1 MPDVRKKRDEEPRI
15 PDYDLADTVPASTP
29 AQLKALA
36 DPIRGSILHLL
47 AERAATTTE
56 LAEALD
62 RPKGTVDHHLKVLQ
76 RAGFVKVVRTRKVR
90 ALTERFWGRTAR
102 TIVIERTDFGPQRDD
117 HGHGFLAEAMSTFRD
132 GEPSTTTLRYAR
144 IPKDRVAEYAVRL
157 DALAMEFIDER
168 RGGDTVY
175 GLLLALA
182 PTDQPALADRTDR
195 ADRTKRS
202 ARDDG

>member
-1 MPDVRKKRDEEPRI
+1 MSDVRKKRDVRKVDDRPRV
-15 PDYDLADTVPASTP
+15 PDYDLAETVPANTP

-76 RAGFVKVVRTRKVR
+76 RAGFVKVVRSRKVR

-102 TIVIERTDFGPQRDD
+102 TIMIERTDIGAQRDD
-117 HGHGFLAEAMSTFRD
+117 HGFLAEAMSTFRIGD
-132 GEPSTTTLRYAR
+132 PSLTTLRYAR
-144 IPKDRVAEYAVRL
+144 IPEDRVAEYAARL

-182 PTDQPALADRTDR
+182 PTDQPALRDH
-195 ADRTKRS
+195 
-202 ARDDG
+202 DDG